1 HLRLLLLTGM
11 LSMMPCSCVEC
22 AGWLLP
28 VALHPAERDQRE
40 HREPLHLRF
49 ACLLDGFPERRRP
62 TWHEGAHGNSSRDEI
77 AKRHHGADFFDFQM
91 RELFLEALPV
101 AVKDYPGQS
110 AVGVR

>member
-1 HLRLLLLTGM
+1 MCPATKATTPTMVHRTSVAHRKVRIPGNHLRLLALTGM

-40 HREPLHLRF
+40 HRESLHLRF

-77 AKRHHGADFFDFQM
+77 AKRHHGAD
-91 RELFLEALPV
+91 
-101 AVKDYPGQS
+101 
-110 AVGVR
+110 